1 MADDKRRSTSNAGEK
16 SGHMVVSAFCCLPSL
31 FIQFVCQAISLLVD
45 LSIEDRGQ
53 KISSQLDGKSIKL
66 LAKRSVSWLNNRQ
79 AARQSIDQSANQLV
93 RHPVYDSGSWYV
105 SRSDTDHRFLS
116 FFLSFFLSYCFKL
129 RSCAFYWRKARLWKL
144 ETRTRPLHWTVL
156 ITNRY
161 LNSCQGSTQ
170 SIGSVFRHPI
180 YVQV

>member
-1 MADDKRRSTSNAGEK
+1 MANNKRRATSNAGEK
-16 SGHMVVSAFCCLPSL
+16 SGHVVVSAFCCLPSL
-31 FIQFVCQAISLLVD
+31 FIQFVFQAISLLVD
-45 LSIEDRGQ
+45 LSKEGRRQ

-79 AARQSIDQSANQLV
+79 AARQSIDRSAYQLA
-93 RHPVYDSGSWYV
+93 RHPVNDSGSWYV
-105 SRSDTDHRFLS
+105 CRSDTNHRFLS
-116 FFLSFFLSYCFKL
+116 VFLSCCFKL
-129 RSCAFYWRKARLWKL
+129 RSCAFYWRRARLWKL
-144 ETRTRPLHWTVL
+144 ETRIRPPHWTAL

-161 LNSCQGSTQ
+161 LNAWQGSTQ